1 MKILHPN
8 QPYCNDCDDDYELR
22 PVSGFRKMMMIKL
35 YVQRDVQIDITKLK
49 WKY

>member
-8 QPYCNDCDDDYELR
+8 QPHCNDCDDDYELR
-22 PVSGFRKMMMIKL
+22 PVASEKMMMIKL
-35 YVQRDVQIDITKLK
+35 NVQRDVQIDITKLK